1 MILSGSLFG
10 LAAGLFWGLV
20 FVVPL
25 MLPEYPAAVQ
35 SVARYLAFGLICLPL
50 AWLDRKALAALS
62 RADWRAALHLSL
74 VGNLC
79 YYSFLAAS
87 IQRTGGPVTTL
98 IIGTL
103 PVVIAITANLQARGA
118 IGRHH
123 GQTAEERVAWS
134 RLLPPLTLILIGIS
148 LVHQEE
154 YAAVTASGRS
164 PSEFLL
170 GVLLALGALV
180 CWTWYP
186 LRNAAWLRGHPGRQ
200 PRVWATAQGLAIL
213 PVLLVAYA
221 MLWWGL
227 PDAGAESFA
236 MPFGPDPVVF
246 IGLMLLLGLVASWLG
261 TVCWNAASQRLPPT
275 LAGPLIVFETLAAL
289 AYTYVWRGQWPEAP
303 TLVGIAFL
311 VLGVVWGVRIGVN
324 PRATLIVT

>member
-20 FVVPL
+20 FMVPL
-25 MLPEYPAAVQ
+25 MLPEYPAVVQ

-50 AWLDRKALAALS
+50 AWLDRKALCALS

-74 VGNLC
+74 VGNLF
-79 YYSFLAAS
+79 YYAFLAAS

-103 PVVIAITANLQARGA
+103 PVVIAVTANLQAEGA
-118 IGRHH
+118 QS
-123 GQTAEERVAWS
+123 GQPRNGVEGRVAWS
-134 RLLPPLTLILIGIS
+134 RLVPPLVLILVGVG

-164 PSEFLL
+164 ASEFFF
-170 GVLLALGALV
+170 GVILAFGALA

-200 PRVWATAQGLAIL
+200 SRVWATAQGLAIL
-213 PVLLVAYA
+213 PVLVIAYA
-221 MLWWGL
+221 MLWWLL
-227 PDAGAESFA
+227 PDEGTKAFA
-236 MPFGPDPVVF
+236 MPLGPDPITF
-246 IGLMLLLGLVASWLG
+246 LSLMLVLGLFASWLG
-261 TVCWNAASQRLPPT
+261 TVCWNAASQRLAPA

-289 AYTYVWRGQWPEAP
+289 AYTYLWRGDWPTMH
-303 TLVGIAFL
+303 TLLGIAIL
-311 VLGVVWGVRIGVN
+311 VAGVVWGVRAGDTS
-324 PRATLIVT
+324 RSAQT